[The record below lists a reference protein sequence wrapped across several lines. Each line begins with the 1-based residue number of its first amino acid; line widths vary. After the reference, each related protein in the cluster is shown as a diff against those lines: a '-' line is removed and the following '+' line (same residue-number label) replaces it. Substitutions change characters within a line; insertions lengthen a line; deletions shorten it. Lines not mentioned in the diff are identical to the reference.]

1 MPKRDLILRQ
11 ITGSTLTHAQLDAN
25 LAQFFYSSSVSG
37 DTVTLFQSG
46 SGSIPQQ
53 TIQLLTASF
62 TAPAADTGSLLKTG
76 SVSNNTLTFT
86 KGDNS
91 TFTLTVATGSG
102 AVSINTGSFY
112 KSSSVNLNTITFT
125 QGDGTTEAVTINT
138 GSSSPT
144 ASYVS
149 GSNVDGSVA
158 TAILANTASFVSA
171 SNIQGTVA
179 NALTASFAISASHEI
194 IKETLATNADTASFV
209 TASNVRGQ
217 VASASLAVTSSFT
230 AFDGN
235 RVVSNTQFG
244 DLFSASFNA
253 GTSGSISDFLN
264 EVFFPNRGP
273 SFTSSTSFEV
283 AEFTTSGSVV
293 GSVGASDPDGHSITY
308 STGSYSDDFVRI
320 NTSTGQITLNTL
332 ASSSRFNTTNRGDST
347 LAHPFPVTA
356 SDGFGGSA
364 KATVFV
370 HSVRNSAPQF
380 RQTSAAG
387 AVITSFTG
395 SRNENATT
403 AGSPHFSIFVTDA
416 NSDTI
421 TVVSSSLPVS
431 PNGHQI
437 FNVSR
442 TGSRINVS
450 QITASLDFETTSS
463 LTFSLTASDEH
474 FVANQDGSSRA
485 TLPVTISVT
494 DNVHPTINNQSFASS
509 SESGSSGRTIGT
521 ITAADSEGDTITF
534 FNFVTSSKK
543 IDGSNVSTGT
553 FGNTGLNDPSENPF
567 SMNSSG
573 QVTQKVGH
581 FLNSDLINLYQYSVQ
596 VKDAFNTASNTAT
609 LSIPISDDTAPSL
622 STNGGGNFFIIES
635 AGNSTNITTATSGIA
650 GTVADINTTGTGT
663 SFTSSNNQISIASNG
678 NLSLGFALSGSG
690 TGSGD
695 TIATTITS
703 TNNFG
708 TTGSLA
714 VNVAVKRNPGPTG
727 SYANTSANLNTNL
740 ARSGSTISVLT
751 WTDNESDTIDHTTF
765 NFTDPSGQ
773 LNALRSGSLNVYEI
787 QAKNKLSASTYSM
800 TASIFDQHR
809 FASSSF
815 LNTAAITAAPI
826 GTLTGDTTSHIIE
839 SAVSGAVLRD
849 ATGFGGG
856 NASDLNVTY
865 SPSFGSAAVQS
876 FTSSNAAIAV
886 SNAGA
891 LTLAVNLSGS
901 ATSSG
906 ATINSNITY
915 RDQFDNIGSGSVT
928 VNVFGNAKPTGSFT
942 DQTGALTASI
952 ATNTNMCSVSIT
964 DTESDTPFSM
974 SLSGAG
980 VANIKAVPLNA
991 NSSSYQIRAAQNIT
1005 SAQTISY
1012 TASIVDNFDES
1023 KLFRRTFTVSAPEPL
1038 WYAYAV
1044 EGGAYATN
1052 EATSLQMLGDNADNG
1067 SPDANTLLAK
1077 FASGSMG
1084 QGNLTFTAF
1093 SGIDAQ
1099 INEAFL
1105 IASGSNFT
1113 GSRSNIFIEGYN
1125 GATGSEG
1132 TPNAF
1137 LAITFP
1143 SGSNTKF
1150 SLPSAMDNALGGST
1164 VGEYVLFAD
1173 RPGTGAINDNP
1184 QSSFVRYFNL
1194 SGSATYPSSSDNK
1207 FGVVFT
1213 QGDSSTDINYF
1224 YMASSGSEPS
1234 STQ

>member
-53 TIQLLTASF
+53 TIQLLTASYS
-62 TAPAADTGSLLKTG
+62 APSVNTGSLIKTG
-76 SVSNNTLTFT
+76 SVSNNILTFT

-91 TFTLTVATGSG
+91 TFTLTVATGSF
-102 AVSINTGSFY
+102 INTGSLY

-125 QGDGTTEAVTINT
+125 QGDGTTETVTINT

-149 GSNVDGSVA
+149 GSNVDGKVA
-158 TAILANTASFVSA
+158 TATLADSASFVSA

-179 NALTASFAISASHEI
+179 NAVSASYAVSASHEI
-194 IKETLATNADTASFV
+194 IKETIATNADTASFV
-209 TASNVRGQ
+209 TASNVVGQ
-217 VASASLAVTSSFT
+217 VASASLSVTSSYT
-230 AFDGN
+230 SFDGN
-235 RVVSNTQFG
+235 RVVSNTELG

-264 EVFFPNRGP
+264 AVFFPNRGP
-273 SFTSSTSFEV
+273 VFSSATRNFDV
-283 AEFTTSGSVV
+283 DEFTVSGSVV
-293 GSVGASDPDGHSITY
+293 GTTTATDADGHTLTY
-308 STGSYSDDFVRI
+308 STGSYSSDFVRI
-320 NTSTGQITLNTL
+320 NSSTGQITLNTL
-332 ASSSRFNTTNRGDST
+332 ASSSRFNTTNRGDGT

-364 KATVFV
+364 FQTVYVHAT
-370 HSVRNSAPQF
+370 RNSAPVF

-387 AVITSFTG
+387 AIITSFTS

-403 AGSPHFSIFVTDA
+403 AGHPHFSIYVTDA

-421 TVVSSSLPVS
+421 TLVSSSLPVS
-431 PNGHQI
+431 PNGDQI
-437 FNVSR
+437 FSVSR
-442 TGSRINVS
+442 TGSRVNIS
-450 QITASLDFETTSS
+450 QITSSLDFETTSS

-474 FVANQDGSSRA
+474 FVANQDGSSR
-485 TLPVTISVT
+485 TLLPVTISVT
-494 DNVHPTINNQSFASS
+494 NNVHPTINDQSFASS
-509 SESGSSGRTIGT
+509 SESGSSGRSIGN
-521 ITAADSEGDTITF
+521 ISAADSEDDTITF

-553 FGNTGLNDPSENPF
+553 YNNSGLNNPSENPF
-567 SMNSSG
+567 TMNSAG

-581 FLNSDLINLYQYSVQ
+581 FLNSDLINLYQYQVQ

-609 LSIPISDDTAPSL
+609 ISIPISDDAAPSL

-663 SFTSSNNQISIASNG
+663 SFTSSNSQISIASNG

-714 VNVAVKRNPGPTG
+714 VNVSVKRNPGPTG

-751 WTDNESDTIDHTTF
+751 WADNESDTIDHTTF

-787 QAKNKLSASTYSM
+787 QAKNNLSASTYSM
-800 TASIFDQHR
+800 TASIFDEHR
-809 FASSSF
+809 FASASY
-815 LNTAAITAAPI
+815 LNTAAIAAAPI

-839 SAVSGAVLRD
+839 SAVSGAVLRS

-856 NASDLNVTY
+856 SASDLDVNY
-865 SPSFGSAAVQS
+865 SPSYGSAAVQS

-906 ATINSNITY
+906 DTISTNITY
-915 RDQFDNIGSGSVT
+915 RDQYDNIGSGSVT

-942 DQTGALTASI
+942 DQTAALTASI
-952 ATNTNMCSVSIT
+952 ATDTNMCSVTIT
-964 DTESDTPFSM
+964 DTETDTPFSM

-1023 KLFRRTFTVSAPEPL
+1023 KLFRRTFTVAAPEPL

-1052 EATSLQMLGDNADNG
+1052 EGTSLQMLGDNADNG
-1067 SPDANTLLAK
+1067 TPDANTLLAK

-1084 QGNLTFTAF
+1084 QGNETFTAF
-1093 SGIDAQ
+1093 TGIDSE

-1113 GSRSNIFIEGYN
+1113 GSRTNIFIEGYN

-1143 SGSNTKF
+1143 SGSNSKF

-1164 VGEYVLFAD
+1164 VGEYALFAD

-1184 QSSFVRYFNL
+1184 QSSFVRYFSF